1 MILFVRAFINLG
13 TGSMINQLTQ
23 HYHLR
28 IFSHSSSFLID
39 DCWVFNLPPLLLL
52 SPISGLA
59 LSSFNT
65 ASDFLTDFI
74 SLLLSVFM
82 NRDIRQGAQTIDTR
96 GVAFTDGACR
106 TGACRT
112 GACRTGEK
120 EVPLSSNTAPHL
132 RVALVFSDKVKSSE
146 NSAYK
151 LRSHLLVGDLPKDE
165 ELLTL
170 GQTCSLTPTSGSIL
184 SIAMNSL
191 SKVSGLSSRSFSVP

>member
-1 MILFVRAFINLG
+1 MRASIDLS

-28 IFSHSSSFLID
+28 RVSHSSSFLNKQVD
-39 DCWVFNLPPLLLL
+39 DWVFNLPSLLLL

-59 LSSFNT
+59 LSSFSV
-65 ASDFLTDFI
+65 ASDVLTDFN

-82 NRDIRQGAQTIDTR
+82 SRDSRQGAQTIDTR
-96 GVAFTDGACR
+96 EVAFTAGTCR

-112 GACRTGEK
+112 GACGTGEK

-132 RVALVFSDKVKSSE
+132 RVAVGFSDKVTSSD

-151 LRSHLLVGDLPKDE
+151 LRAHLLVGDLPKDE

-184 SIAMNSL
+184 SIEINSL
-191 SKVSGLSSRSFSVP
+191 SNVSGLSSRSFSVP